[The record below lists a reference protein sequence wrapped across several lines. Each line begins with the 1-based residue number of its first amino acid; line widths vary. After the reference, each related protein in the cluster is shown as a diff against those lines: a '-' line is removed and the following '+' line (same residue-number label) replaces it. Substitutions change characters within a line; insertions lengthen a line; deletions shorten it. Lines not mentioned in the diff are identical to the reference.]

1 MQSKI
6 VLISDDSDFFEYII
20 PKLKLRNSDELFS
33 FKFSELPDKI
43 HLLKSS
49 LLIINSERNQEQ
61 TLELLEI
68 ANDVPVIVFGYN
80 DDDNFKIEAYKKGMY
95 GYFTLSSS
103 DEEIEAKLIPAL
115 RMVSSFEKI
124 ALYREILV
132 KNNLITGNN
141 EVFLDFTNMLE
152 REISEIKKNSS
163 VATLLAI
170 APDEKSKYL
179 IQPNKL
185 ETVILN
191 KVRKNDILMNYSHNK
206 YFLLLKN
213 ANLEKSK
220 TIWEKIKTALPEGVY
235 AGFSPIRSNKS
246 RQQIVSEVLN
256 SLHTSMS
263 ADSSFIKSDDKSVNN
278 NFKFFRQEF
287 NKKIT
292 QIVSPVFYHIQQTY
306 NNKLFGMKI
315 EQGLGDGYGVLYIKS
330 DACNAVF
337 RISSPG
343 FSTINID
350 ISYEKNDDIINENE
364 HVFNLEP
371 KRITIEPEDL
381 EPGLLQ
387 DLIEEFIREFKAE
400 TENSDA

>member
-191 KVRKNDILMNYSHNK
+191 KVRKNDILMNYSH
-206 YFLLLKN
+206 L
-213 ANLEKSK
+213 
-220 TIWEKIKTALPEGVY
+220 
-235 AGFSPIRSNKS
+235 
-246 RQQIVSEVLN
+246 
-256 SLHTSMS
+256 SL
-263 ADSSFIKSDDKSVNN
+263 I
-278 NFKFFRQEF
+278 
-287 NKKIT
+287 
-292 QIVSPVFYHIQQTY
+292 HI
-306 NNKLFGMKI
+306 
-315 EQGLGDGYGVLYIKS
+315 
-330 DACNAVF
+330 
-337 RISSPG
+337 
-343 FSTINID
+343 
-350 ISYEKNDDIINENE
+350 
-364 HVFNLEP
+364 
-371 KRITIEPEDL
+371 
-381 EPGLLQ
+381 
-387 DLIEEFIREFKAE
+387 
-400 TENSDA
+400 